1 MNFRA
6 RPVALRMS
14 LRAALWV
21 CAAALACVP
30 VQGWGQGAALE
41 EGAVADGAV
50 DGAVDVTVEAAVE
63 AAAGLEEVLESL
75 AVQAALA
82 IRDDRRASAFG
93 EAAGGRPSEGA
104 GIPSRTVSEFP
115 DGYGFSWEVVQ
126 DHCEGE
132 LAGHVTVR
140 LYLDMVNA
148 ADFLSSVGGGTS
160 PTRCF

>member
-1 MNFRA
+1 
-6 RPVALRMS
+6 
-14 LRAALWV
+14 
-21 CAAALACVP
+21 
-30 VQGWGQGAALE
+30 LE

-126 DHCEGE
+126 DHFEGE

-148 ADFLSSVGGGTS
+148 ADFLSSVGGGRR
-160 PTRCF
+160 PPAVFDVDRVAELVERGRRGKGAGGCVPVGRPGVVPRRH